1 MKEYVNNMDE
11 KFEIQMT
18 NHQSLFWSKREIGVN
33 FFMQEKCE
41 NGGGG
46 SEGGQLEDQIF
57 SGFFVTLFFSAA
69 NIEILVR
76 DKTNSIALLCI
87 SLRCIALCLR
97 STFQEK

>member
-1 MKEYVNNMDE
+1 MDE

-46 SEGGQLEDQIF
+46 SEWGQLKDQIF
-57 SGFFVTLFFSAA
+57 SGFFVANKETPNEVLF
-69 NIEILVR
+69 VYV
-76 DKTNSIALLCI
+76 
-87 SLRCIALCLR
+87 
-97 STFQEK
+97 

>member
-46 SEGGQLEDQIF
+46 SEGGQLKDQIF
-57 SGFFVTLFFSAA
+57 SGFFVTPLFFFRQQ
-69 NIEILVR
+69 I
-76 DKTNSIALLCI
+76 
-87 SLRCIALCLR
+87 LR
-97 STFQEK
+97 S